1 MFSKGLLGYLPAN
14 ILQGIVGFATL
25 MVFTRIMSATDY
37 GSYVLA
43 FGVSSIAYTLVFTW
57 MESAMARFYPAERQ
71 ADPEAPL
78 LYGTI
83 YRLFVL
89 IALLTLSSGFGALAS
104 FGGWLSIAGSVL
116 VGLVWTAFD
125 LFVGVLQAFIF
136 MMLTIVY
143 LSQASEHH

>member
-1 MFSKGLLGYLPAN
+1 VFSKGLLGYLPAN

-83 YRLFVL
+83 YRLFLAV
-89 IALLTLSSGFGALAS
+89 ALLFLLLLAAGAALWPVHDANERALKLA
-104 FGGWLSIAGSVL
+104 VT
-116 VGLVWTAFD
+116 VGLLATAPRPWRAR
-125 LFVGVLQAFIF
+125 G
-136 MMLTIVY
+136 
-143 LSQASEHH
+143 

>member
-1 MFSKGLLGYLPAN
+1 MGYLPAN

-25 MVFTRIMSATDY
+25 MVFTRIMSPTDY

-57 MESAMARFYPAERQ
+57 MESAMARFYPAERH

-83 YRLFVL
+83 YRLFLAV
-89 IALLTLSSGFGALAS
+89 ALLVPAAAGRRRGAV
-104 FGGWLSIAGSVL
+104 AG
-116 VGLVWTAFD
+116 ARR
-125 LFVGVLQAFIF
+125 Q
-136 MMLTIVY
+136 
-143 LSQASEHH
+143 